1 MLQGP
6 RKLLNRNVHHK
17 PQQSWHDNQFE
28 WNYVLIFAF
37 ISAFAFA
44 LFSIPLI
51 FFFTR
56 NYYFFE
62 SIAFNTYPTLI
73 TNLYQEKSWLWIY
86 CISAGVLSFSL
97 VLYFG
102 KKFTSNTIKPI
113 KKIEDHLQQ
122 LMIGN
127 FKDPIVFDSNKSELN
142 SIKINYEYFYRVLR
156 SNTEQELE
164 ILRSLNIDQANR
176 DSLLAWQKLVQMK
189 CKQLGLDYNQ
199 TVINKNEFVNGKG
212 TNVIPLNE
220 NAAPKSAQGNNRK
233 VS

>member
-1 MLQGP
+1 MLLGP
-6 RKLLNRNVHHK
+6 RKLLNRHNHHK

-51 FFFTR
+51 FFFSR

-73 TNLYQEKSWLWIY
+73 TNLYQEKSWLWMY
-86 CISAGVLSFSL
+86 CIAGGALSFSL

-127 FKDPIVFDSNKSELN
+127 FKDPIVFETNKSELN

-164 ILRSLNIDQANR
+164 ILCSLNIDQNNR

-189 CKQLGLDYNQ
+189 CKQLGVDFYEI
-199 TVINKNEFVNGKG
+199 TRHKG
-212 TNVIPLNE
+212 ELTNDKGDNVVTLSEPT
-220 NAAPKSAQGNNRK
+220 PKKEKKAG
-233 VS
+233 

>member
-1 MLQGP
+1 MLLGP
-6 RKLLNRNVHHK
+6 RKLLNRNIHHK

-28 WNYVLIFAF
+28 WNYVLIFAC

-51 FFFTR
+51 FFFSR

-73 TNLYQEKSWLWIY
+73 TNLYQEKSWLWMY
-86 CISAGVLSFSL
+86 CIAGGALSFSL

-127 FKDPIVFDSNKSELN
+127 FKDPIVFEANKSELN

-164 ILRSLNIDQANR
+164 ILCSLNIDQNNR

-189 CKQLGLDYNQ
+189 CKQLGVDFNEI
-199 TVINKNEFVNGKG
+199 VRNKGEPV
-212 TNVIPLNE
+212 NE
-220 NAAPKSAQGNNRK
+220 NGDNLVMLTEPTPKKSRK
-233 VS
+233 AG

>member
-1 MLQGP
+1 MFLGS
-6 RKLLNRNVHHK
+6 RKLLNKNPHHK
-17 PQQSWHDNQFE
+17 PQLSWHNNQFE
-28 WNYVLIFAF
+28 WNYVLIFAC

-51 FFFTR
+51 LFFSR

-62 SIAFNTYPTLI
+62 TIAFNTYPKLI
-73 TNLYQEKSWLWIY
+73 TNLYQEKSWLWMY
-86 CISAGVLSFSL
+86 CIAAGTFSFL
-97 VLYFG
+97 LILYFG
-102 KKFTSNTIKPI
+102 KKFTANTIKPI

-127 FKDPIVFDSNKSELN
+127 FKDPIVFDANKSELN

-164 ILRSLNIDQANR
+164 ILRSLNIDQNNR

-189 CKQLGLDYNQ
+189 CRQLGLDSNE
-199 TVINKNEFVNGKG
+199 IIGNKNESVTGKDA
-212 TNVIPLNE
+212 NVAPLRGSTLKTTKK
-220 NAAPKSAQGNNRK
+220 AG
-233 VS
+233 

>member
-1 MLQGP
+1 MLLGP
-6 RKLLNRNVHHK
+6 RKLLNRNIHHK

-28 WNYVLIFAF
+28 WNYVLIFAS
-37 ISAFAFA
+37 ISVFAFA

-51 FFFTR
+51 FFFSR

-73 TNLYQEKSWLWIY
+73 TNLYQEKSWLWMY
-86 CISAGVLSFSL
+86 CICGGAFSFSL
-97 VLYFG
+97 ILYFG
-102 KKFTSNTIKPI
+102 KKFTANTIKPI

-127 FKDPIVFDSNKSELN
+127 FKDPIVFDANKSELN

-164 ILRSLNIDQANR
+164 ILRSLNIDQNNR

-189 CKQLGLDYNQ
+189 CKQLGIDFNEI
-199 TVINKNEFVNGKG
+199 VRNKSELINGKG

-220 NAAPKSAQGNNRK
+220 KPTKQPRRAS
-233 VS
+233 

>member
-1 MLQGP
+1 MLLGP
-6 RKLLNRNVHHK
+6 RKLLNRNIHHK

-28 WNYVLIFAF
+28 WNYVLIFAC
-37 ISAFAFA
+37 ISVFAFA

-51 FFFTR
+51 FFFSR

-73 TNLYQEKSWLWIY
+73 TNLYQEKSWLWTY
-86 CISAGVLSFSL
+86 CICGGVFSFSL
-97 VLYFG
+97 ILYFG
-102 KKFTSNTIKPI
+102 KKFTANTIKPI

-127 FKDPIVFDSNKSELN
+127 FKDPIVFDPNKSELN

-164 ILRSLNIDQANR
+164 ILRSLNIDQNNR

-189 CKQLGLDYNQ
+189 CKQLGLDFNEM
-199 TVINKNEFVNGKG
+199 VRNKSELINGKG

-220 NAAPKSAQGNNRK
+220 SAPKKNKKAG
-233 VS
+233 

>member
-1 MLQGP
+1 
-6 RKLLNRNVHHK
+6 
-17 PQQSWHDNQFE
+17 
-28 WNYVLIFAF
+28 
-37 ISAFAFA
+37 
-44 LFSIPLI
+44 
-51 FFFTR
+51 
-56 NYYFFE
+56 
-62 SIAFNTYPTLI
+62 
-73 TNLYQEKSWLWIY
+73 
-86 CISAGVLSFSL
+86 
-97 VLYFG
+97 
-102 KKFTSNTIKPI
+102 
-113 KKIEDHLQQ
+113 
-122 LMIGN
+122 MIGN

>member
-1 MLQGP
+1 MLHGP
-6 RKLLNRNVHHK
+6 RKWLNKNKSHK
-17 PQQSWHDNQFE
+17 PQQSLHDNQFE

-37 ISAFAFA
+37 ISVFAFA

-51 FFFTR
+51 YFFTR

-62 SIAFNTYPTLI
+62 TIAFNTYPTLI
-73 TNLYQEKSWLWIY
+73 KNLYQEKSWLWVY
-86 CISAGVLSFSL
+86 CISAGFFSFCL
-97 VLYFG
+97 ILYFG
-102 KKFTSNTIKPI
+102 KKFTANTIQPI

-127 FKDPIVFDSNKSELN
+127 FKEPIIFDSNKSELN

-164 ILRSLNIDQANR
+164 ILCSLNIDQNNR
-176 DSLLAWQKLVQMK
+176 DSLLGWQKLVQMK
-189 CKQLGLDYNQ
+189 CKQLGLDYNEIIQ
-199 TVINKNEFVNGKG
+199 NKSE
-212 TNVIPLNE
+212 TNVVPISE
-220 NAAPKSAQGNNRK
+220 DIFVSKRK

>member
-1 MLQGP
+1 MLLGP
-6 RKLLNRNVHHK
+6 RKLLNRNIHQK

-28 WNYVLIFAF
+28 WNYVLIFAC

-51 FFFTR
+51 FFFSR

-73 TNLYQEKSWLWIY
+73 TNLYQEKSWLWMY
-86 CISAGVLSFSL
+86 CISGGALSFSL
-97 VLYFG
+97 ILYFG

-127 FKDPIVFDSNKSELN
+127 FKDPIVFDANKSELN

-164 ILRSLNIDQANR
+164 ILRSLNIDQNNR

-189 CKQLGLDYNQ
+189 CKQLGIDF
-199 TVINKNEFVNGKG
+199 NEIVRAQSDLNDSEG
-212 TNVIPLNE
+212 TNVLPLIETTSKKNKK
-220 NAAPKSAQGNNRK
+220 AG
-233 VS
+233 